1 MKDKNDNVYHPQHYQ
16 IPGLPVESIVII
28 RAILGA
34 EGFKKFCRGNAMK
47 YLIRADNKGGI
58 EDLKKA
64 RVYLSW
70 EIGESPDGVDLIEA
84 AKNIS
89 DYCGKQSCCPE
100 CMFFDSRD
108 RYYTCKLV
116 TAPDMWEVELKGD
129 DEEDGCHNDIDG
141 EES

>member
-34 EGFKKFCRGNAMK
+34 EGFKKFCRGNALK

-64 RVYLSW
+64 RVYLNW

-89 DYCGKQSCCPE
+89 NYCSTQSCSPE

-108 RYYTCKLV
+108 WNYACKLV
-116 TAPDMWEVELKGD
+116 TAPDMWEVDLKGN